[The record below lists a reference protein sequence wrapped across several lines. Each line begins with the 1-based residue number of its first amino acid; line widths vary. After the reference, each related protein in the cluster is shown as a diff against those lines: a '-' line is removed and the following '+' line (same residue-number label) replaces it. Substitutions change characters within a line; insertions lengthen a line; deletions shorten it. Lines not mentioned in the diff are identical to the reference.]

1 MPTTAEEQSVDNQE
15 VAPAADAPSEV
26 QDAHAV
32 ADEQTA
38 HNDDA
43 SSEEQDAEHAAR
55 LEHNAFIR
63 ALDAVL
69 ADIRQRSAD
78 GKITT
83 PARWRKRAMQPEGCD
98 ARAFEEKVLTYIED
112 HDHSS
117 GEAHAGRVAIPQDL
131 SALLEG
137 RESSDNEN
145 LPELEVNDIVLLW
158 GKKGAYLYSE
168 ALMANNYAHMLF
180 LTAEDDDLGTF
191 VDQVRNESKIYPRPM
206 AASSF
211 RNPPFLWSVAKAK
224 QLFERAQEAGSFPDI
239 KVTVTSVGQWYF
251 YSDLYLRDAQAKAL
265 AEFYGVERQRN
276 P

>member
-145 LPELEVNDIVLLW
+145 LPELEVN
-158 GKKGAYLYSE
+158 
-168 ALMANNYAHMLF
+168 NYAHMLF